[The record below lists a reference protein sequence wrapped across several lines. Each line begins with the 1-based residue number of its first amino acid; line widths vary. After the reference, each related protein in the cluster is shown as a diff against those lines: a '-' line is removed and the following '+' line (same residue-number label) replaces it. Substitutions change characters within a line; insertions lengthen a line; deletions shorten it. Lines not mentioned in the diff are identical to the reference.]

1 MGEDTGGYQSNPL
14 VAQLYDQF
22 LPYRDRPDL
31 DFYLQEAVESGGPVL
46 EIGCGTGRV
55 LLPTASAGI
64 NITGLD
70 VSVYM
75 LDVCR
80 QALNN
85 EPPHVQERVT
95 LVEGDMREFD
105 LGERFALVTTPFRPF
120 QHLLTVE
127 DQLSCLDCV
136 RRHLVPGGIFILDIF
151 NPSLTALTADNLGRE
166 IDEES
171 PFTTPEGIQ
180 VRRFAKITARD
191 LHNQIQ
197 DVELIYYLT
206 HPDGREERIVHA
218 FPMRYLFRFEAE
230 HLLARSGFEVL
241 DLYADFKRTKHDSAG
256 RLSELIFRAKR
267 VR

>member
-1 MGEDTGGYQSNPL
+1 MGEDTGGYQSNPV

-22 LPYRDRPDL
+22 TPYQERPDL
-31 DFYLQEAVESGGPVL
+31 DFFIQEALESGGPVL
-46 EIGCGTGRV
+46 EIGSGTGRV
-55 LLPTASAGI
+55 LLPIARKGI
-64 NITGLD
+64 TITGLD
-70 VSVYM
+70 VSTYM

-80 QALNN
+80 QALKDEPN
-85 EPPHVQERVT
+85 EVQRRVT
-95 LVEGDMREFD
+95 LVEEDMRDFD
-105 LGERFALVTTPFRPF
+105 LGESFALVTTPFRPF

-127 DQLSCLDCV
+127 DQLSCLECV

-151 NPSLTALTADNLGRE
+151 NPSLTGLTADNINQE

-180 VRRFAKITARD
+180 VRRSHKITARD

-197 DVELIYYLT
+197 DVELIYYLAY
-206 HPDGREERIVHA
+206 PDGREERIVHA

-230 HLLARSGFEVL
+230 HLLARAGFEVL
-241 DLYADFKRTKHDSAG
+241 DLYADFTRATHNPDTKN
-256 RLSELIFRAKR
+256 ELIFRAKR